1 MQPLLSMPK
10 ELAWT
15 SLQFT
20 SDGCANQMDFCY
32 GWWAYFELLFLV
44 FFFPFLDFGLVNTLQ
59 TLANGLSFTLLGGL
73 PLTPC
78 SMKKLV
84 GFFKQCQKCR
94 SKLPPLDGYSLC
106 LPCLGETHR
115 VDSCPHGAR
124 FLKQARKNQVARMQI
139 VLTTA
144 ALTALMSS
152 LVPSQDR
159 VITHHLDTKA
169 ALGLWGKKAFGF
181 NLSCSPQQK
190 CKRSLTVERRK
201 RRQSGLRRWLTFILR
216 QHQGKRAPV

>member
-1 MQPLLSMPK
+1 MPAPDPISKFSKLKGFSLPYSHGHACSPCCLCPRSWREHPSSSLLTAAQIRWIFAMVG
-10 ELAWT
+10 ELTLNFFSW
-15 SLQFT
+15 
-20 SDGCANQMDFCY
+20 
-32 GWWAYFELLFLV
+32 
-44 FFFPFLDFGLVNTLQ
+44 FFFFLFWTLDFGLVNTLQ

-78 SMKKLV
+78 SMEKLV

-152 LVPSQDR
+152 SVPSQDR

-169 ALGLWGKKAFGF
+169 ALGL
-181 NLSCSPQQK
+181 
-190 CKRSLTVERRK
+190 
-201 RRQSGLRRWLTFILR
+201 
-216 QHQGKRAPV
+216 